1 MTLDIWLMMVV
12 FIVTIIGLIMF
23 PDKAPKVFGSALLAT
38 FLLGFVN
45 EVELVGSITNQ
56 GVLSLVLL
64 LLASN
69 AVEKTS
75 VIRWLSGK
83 VDSNKFSFAW
93 LKLYFFTAFSSAFLN
108 NTAIVATLL
117 SPIRNNRNL
126 PGGKLLI
133 VLSYAAILGGTLTLV
148 GTSTNLLVNSMLLE
162 TGHPGFSFF
171 SFSLI
176 GLIVTLVCAV
186 VIYFVSKKV
195 SANFTAAEDAE
206 SYLLNAKVRA
216 DSSLVGKR
224 VKDANLRHLDSLFLV
239 EIVREGRVIRPV
251 TPEHLIRQSDRLVFC
266 GDVKEVGQ
274 LKQFSGL
281 ELMPEEE
288 ELTTRQLTEVVVR
301 QNSALV
307 GKTLKQSDFRAKFNA
322 AVIAIK
328 RDGVSLAGKL
338 GDVKI
343 QLGDFLVLATGD
355 DFKNRGNLK
364 KNFIIVSGVE
374 PNHKLVG
381 RKQLV
386 PVLGFAAA
394 MIAAA
399 TGVISLFKALV
410 LLLAVNMLTRSIQ
423 IQDIRQR
430 FPFEIWL
437 IVSSALVM
445 AHGLD
450 NAGVVTAIAN
460 FSSFEITAENSFMFA
475 IGLFLITLVLTELIT
490 NNAAAALMFPFAY
503 SLPMVFQFDPIPF
516 VIAVIF
522 GANASFISPFSY
534 QTNLMVFNAGQ
545 YRLEQFVKA
554 GLPVSLAYSVTV
566 LVCLKVMYFS

>member
-1 MTLDIWLMMVV
+1 MVMV
-12 FIVTIIGLIMF
+12 FISTIIGLILF
-23 PDKAPKVFGSALLAT
+23 PNNAPKVFGTALLAT
-38 FLLGFVN
+38 FVFGFVN
-45 EVELVGSITNQ
+45 EDELVNSITNQ

-75 VIRWLSGK
+75 AIRWLSGK

-93 LKLYFFTAFSSAFLN
+93 IKLYVFTAFSSAFLN
-108 NTAIVATLL
+108 NTAVVATLL

-133 VLSYAAILGGTLTLV
+133 VLTYAAILGGTLTLV
-148 GTSTNLLVNSMLLE
+148 GTSTNLLVNSMLIE
-162 TGHPGFSFF
+162 TGHTGFSFF

-176 GLIVTLVCAV
+176 GIVVTVVCAF
-186 VIYFVSKKV
+186 VIYLVSTRVKSNGMSQHSV
-195 SANFTAAEDAE
+195 E

-216 DSSLVGKR
+216 DSSLIGMK
-224 VKDANLRHLDSLFLV
+224 VKDANLRHLESLFLV
-239 EIVREGRVIRPV
+239 EIVRDGKVIRPV
-251 TPEHLIRQSDRLVFC
+251 TPEHSIRKSDRLVFC
-266 GDVKEVGQ
+266 GDVKEFGQ

-281 ELMPEEE
+281 ELMPEED
-288 ELTTRQLTEVVVR
+288 ELTTRQMTEVVIR

-338 GDVKI
+338 GDIKLE
-343 QLGDFLVLATGD
+343 LGDFLVLATGQ
-355 DFKNRGNLK
+355 DFKNRQNLK

-381 RKQLV
+381 KKQLV
-386 PVLGFAAA
+386 PVLGFTAA
-394 MIAAA
+394 ILAAA
-399 TGVISLFKALV
+399 TGILSLFKALV
-410 LLLAVNMLTRSIQ
+410 LLLAVNLLTKSIQ
-423 IQDIRQR
+423 LQDVRQR

-437 IVSSALVM
+437 IVSSALVI
-445 AHGLD
+445 AHGLE
-450 NAGVVTAIAN
+450 NAGVVQAIAN
-460 FSSFEITAENSFMFA
+460 FSDFSLNAENAFNF
-475 IGLFLITLVLTELIT
+475 IVVLFLVTLVLTELIT

-503 SLPMVFQFDPIPF
+503 SLPVMFNLDPIPF
-516 VIAVIF
+516 VIAVVF

-545 YRLEQFVKA
+545 YKLEQFVKA
-554 GLPVSLAYSVTV
+554 GLPVSITYAVTV
-566 LVCLKVMYFS
+566 LLCLKVIYF

>member
-1 MTLDIWLMMVV
+1 MAVV
-12 FIVTIIGLIMF
+12 FISTIIGLILF
-23 PDKAPKVFGSALLAT
+23 PNNAPKVFGTALLST
-38 FLLGFVN
+38 FVLGFVN
-45 EVELVGSITNQ
+45 EGELINSITNQ

-75 VIRWLSGK
+75 AIRWLSGK

-93 LKLYFFTAFSSAFLN
+93 IKLYFFTAFSSAFLN

-126 PGGKLLI
+126 AGEKLLI
-133 VLSYAAILGGTLTLV
+133 VLTYAAILGGTLTLV

-162 TGHPGFSFF
+162 TGHQGFSFF

-176 GLIVTLVCAV
+176 GIVVTLVCAS
-186 VIYFVSKKV
+186 VIYLVSNRIK
-195 SANFTAAEDAE
+195 ANGISHDNVE
-206 SYLLNAKVRA
+206 SYLLNAKVRGNSA
-216 DSSLVGKR
+216 LIGMK
-224 VKDANLRHLDSLFLV
+224 VKDANLRHLESLFLV
-239 EIVREGRVIRPV
+239 EIVRAGKSIRPV
-251 TPEHLIRQSDRLVFC
+251 TPEHTIKESDRLVFC
-266 GDVKEVGQ
+266 GDVKEFRQ

-288 ELTTRQLTEVVVR
+288 ELTTRQMTEVVIK
-301 QNSALV
+301 QNSTLV
-307 GKTLKQSDFRAKFNA
+307 GRTLKQSDFRAKFNA

-338 GDVKI
+338 GDIKLDV
-343 QLGDFLVLATGD
+343 GDFLVLATGH
-355 DFKNRGNLK
+355 DFKNKQNLK

-381 RKQLV
+381 KKQLI

-394 MIAAA
+394 IVAAA
-399 TGVISLFKALV
+399 TGVITLFKALV
-410 LLLAVNMLTRSIQ
+410 LLLAVNVLTRSIQ
-423 IQDIRQR
+423 LQDIRQR

-437 IVSSALVM
+437 IVSSALVI

-450 NAGVVTAIAN
+450 NAGVVQAIAN
-460 FSSFEITAENSFMFA
+460 FSEFELSQDNAFSFAVV
-475 IGLFLITLVLTELIT
+475 LFLTALVLTELIT

-503 SLPMVFQFDPIPF
+503 SLPVMFNLDPYTFCHCCCIW
-516 VIAVIF
+516 
-522 GANASFISPFSY
+522 
-534 QTNLMVFNAGQ
+534 
-545 YRLEQFVKA
+545 RE
-554 GLPVSLAYSVTV
+554 
-566 LVCLKVMYFS
+566 C

>member
-1 MTLDIWLMMVV
+1 MNLELWSMVMV
-12 FIVTIIGLIMF
+12 FICTIIGLILF
-23 PDKAPKVFGSALLAT
+23 PNKAPKVFGSALLVT
-38 FLLGFVN
+38 FIFGFVN
-45 EVELVGSITNQ
+45 ESELINSITNQ

-83 VDSNKFSFAW
+83 VDSDKFSFAW
-93 LKLYFFTAFSSAFLN
+93 IKLYVITAFSSAFLN

-133 VLSYAAILGGTLTLV
+133 VLTYAAILGGTLTLV

-162 TGHPGFSFF
+162 TGHQGFSFF

-186 VIYFVSKKV
+186 VIYAVSTRVKV
-195 SANFTAAEDAE
+195 STKSNENVE
-206 SYLLNAKVRA
+206 SYLLNAKVRSG
-216 DSSLVGKR
+216 SSLIGMK
-224 VKDANLRHLDSLFLV
+224 VKDANLRHLESLFLV
-239 EIVREGRVIRPV
+239 EIVRDGKVVRPV
-251 TPEHLIRQSDRLVFC
+251 TPEHTIRESDRLVFC
-266 GDVKEVGQ
+266 GDVKEFGQ

-281 ELMPEEE
+281 ALMPEEE
-288 ELTTRQLTEVVVR
+288 ELTTRQMTEVVIR
-301 QNSALV
+301 QNSSLV

-338 GDVKI
+338 GDIKLE
-343 QLGDFLVLATGD
+343 LGDFLVLATGQ
-355 DFKNRGNLK
+355 DFKNRQNIK

-381 RKQLV
+381 KKQLI
-386 PVLGFAAA
+386 PVLGFFTA
-394 MIAAA
+394 ILAAA
-399 TGVISLFKALV
+399 TGVLSLFKALV
-410 LLLAVNMLTRSIQ
+410 LLLAVNLLTKSIQ
-423 IQDIRQR
+423 LQDIRQR
-430 FPFEIWL
+430 FPFEIWM
-437 IVSSALVM
+437 IVSSALVL
-445 AHGLD
+445 AHGLE
-450 NAGVVTAIAN
+450 NAGVVQAIAN
-460 FSSFEITAENSFMFA
+460 FSDFELSPDNAFSFVVI
-475 IGLFLITLVLTELIT
+475 LFLTTLVMTELIT

-503 SLPMVFQFDPIPF
+503 SLPVLFNLDPIPF
-516 VIAVIF
+516 VIAVVF

-545 YRLEQFVKA
+545 YKLQQFVKA
-554 GLPVSLAYSVTV
+554 GIPVSITYAVTV
-566 LVCLKVMYFS
+566 LICLKVIYF

>member
-12 FIVTIIGLIMF
+12 FIATIIGLILV

-45 EVELVGSITNQ
+45 EAELVGSITNQ

-75 VIRWLSGK
+75 VIRWISGK
-83 VDSNKFSFAW
+83 VDSSKFSFAW
-93 LKLYFFTAFSSAFLN
+93 FKLYFFTAFSSALLN

-162 TGHPGFSFF
+162 TGHAGFSFF

-176 GLIVTLVCAV
+176 GLIVTLACAL
-186 VIYFVSKKV
+186 VIYWVSHRMT
-195 SANFTAAEDAE
+195 ANFANTEDE
-206 SYLLNAKVRA
+206 GSYLLNAKVRA
-216 DSSLVGKR
+216 NSSLIGKR
-224 VKDANLRHLDSLFLV
+224 VKDANLRHLESLFLV
-239 EIVREGRVIRPV
+239 EIIREERVIRPV
-251 TPEHLIRQSDRLVFC
+251 TPEHLIMESDRLVFC

-301 QNSALV
+301 QNSTLV

-338 GDVKI
+338 GDVKV
-343 QLGDFLVLATGD
+343 QLGDFLVLATGN
-355 DFKNRGNLK
+355 DFKNRRNLK

-381 RKQLV
+381 KKQLI
-386 PVLGFAAA
+386 PVIGFIAA
-394 MIAAA
+394 IVGAA
-399 TGVISLFKALV
+399 TGMLSLFKALV
-410 LLLAVNMLTRSIQ
+410 LLLAVNLLTRSIQ
-423 IQDIRQR
+423 LQDIRQR

-450 NAGVVTAIAN
+450 NSGLVQAIAS
-460 FSSFEITAENSFMFA
+460 FSSFEITQANSFTFA
-475 IGLFLITLVLTELIT
+475 VVLFLVTLVLTELIT

-516 VIAVIF
+516 VIAVVF

-545 YRLEQFVKA
+545 YKLEQFVKA
-554 GLPVSLAYSVTV
+554 GLPVSLTYSATV
-566 LVCLKVMYFS
+566 LICLKLMYF